1 MRVGS
6 LFSGYGGLDMAVGG
20 EVVWYS
26 EIEPAACKVLAAH
39 HPGVP
44 NLGDIKKVDWSTVAP
59 IDVLTGGY
67 PCQPFSNAG
76 MRRGKDD
83 ERHLW
88 PYVKDAISALRPRLA
103 VLENVRGHLSMGLA
117 DVIGDLA
124 GLGYDAQWGLV
135 RAADAGAPHGRA
147 RVFITAYPNSLGSQ
161 GREHETGKQGLL
173 KAHACV
179 GTFTTNSD
187 RANVPDTDSAG
198 SEARVE
204 AGHDGKCAWIQF
216 VGLAAPTAD
225 ARSERHG
232 ERQDHRVVGRVGS
245 PSEVSGR
252 TPSTSRQEPAHRG
265 PAHDVDWGKYRP
277 AVSRWEALTR
287 PAPSPTFTGNDGR
300 ARLAPIFVEWMM
312 GLPEGHVTGHG
323 LSTAQELKML
333 GNGVCPQQ
341 AKLAIQLLT
350 EWGTK

>member
-20 EVVWYS
+20 DVVWYS

-76 MRRGKDD
+76 MRRGQED

-88 PYVKDAISALRPRLA
+88 PYVRDAIGALRPRVA

-147 RVFITAYPNSLGSQ
+147 RVFITAYPNGFGSQ
-161 GREHETGKQGLL
+161 GREYETGKQGLF
-173 KAHACV
+173 KGHAFV
-179 GTFTTNSD
+179 RTLTPDSD
-187 RANVPDTDSAG
+187 CANVSDSDSAS
-198 SEARVE
+198 SEARSN
-204 AGHDGKCAWIQF
+204 AGHDGERTRIQP
-216 VGLAAPTAD
+216 VGLAPSAAD
-225 ARSERHG
+225 TSGQRHG
-232 ERQDHRVVGRVGS
+232 GGQDHRVVGRVGS

-252 TPSTSRQEPAHRG
+252 TTGTSRQESAHRG
-265 PAHDVDWGKYRP
+265 ASDDVDWGKYKQ
-277 AVSRWEALTR
+277 AVSRWEGLTR
-287 PAPSPTFTGNDGR
+287 PAPSPTFSGSDGR
-300 ARLAPIFVEWMM
+300 ARLSPVFVEWMM

-323 LSTAQELKML
+323 LSSAQELKML

-341 AKLAIQLLT
+341 ARLALQMLAVA
-350 EWGTK
+350 